1 MPGHKVD
8 RLAEDFKRELAV
20 IMRGLK
26 DPRIHG
32 MLSIVKLDLSNDL
45 SHCKIYISAV
55 EGMETA
61 KEAVQGLNSASGFI
75 KRELMAQIQM
85 RRCPDLKFIADD
97 SIEQSANLNKILREL
112 GQDR

>member
-8 RLAEDFKRELAV
+8 RLAEDFRRELSV

-45 SHCKIYISAV
+45 SHCK
-55 EGMETA
+55 M
-61 KEAVQGLNSASGFI
+61 
-75 KRELMAQIQM
+75 
-85 RRCPDLKFIADD
+85 
-97 SIEQSANLNKILREL
+97 
-112 GQDR
+112 